1 MNKIIYILILFTLFS
16 CQQEAVKKP
25 TNFIDKN
32 KMVDLIVDMKIAEK
46 AKNVQNKDK
55 KKNKNYMSFV
65 FDKYQIDSLQFKENN
80 DYYTNNI
87 ELYQEIYE
95 TVSTRLKDSV
105 TKYKKIKKVNDSLA
119 KLKKKKKLLLNKDK
133 FKKPANNLIKKGE
146 KRPIMSINS
155 KK

>member
-1 MNKIIYILILFTLFS
+1 MNKIIYILTLFTLFS
-16 CQQEAVKKP
+16 CQQEVVKKP

-46 AKNVQNKDK
+46 AKNIQNKDK

-65 FDKYQIDSLQFKENN
+65 FDKYQIDSVQFKENN

-119 KLKKKKKLLLNKDK
+119 KIKKKEKLLLIKDK
-133 FKKPANNLIKKGE
+133 FKKPAKIKKKK
-146 KRPIMSINS
+146 KRPVMSVNS

>member
-119 KLKKKKKLLLNKDK
+119 KLKNKKKLLLNKDK
-133 FKKPANNLIKKGE
+133 
-146 KRPIMSINS
+146 
-155 KK
+155 